1 MHLPEN
7 FDLDKI
13 ISYLP
18 RDFFTSKATKEKDDS
33 QSTPDVNR
41 VALMMA
47 LFGWGA
53 MQNYT
58 HSAAECTACFR
69 RLGLWL
75 FKSKEVSPSGEE
87 VIGAAMNHLDLMKEH
102 RDYCP
107 WKNATAQ
114 SGPTAKDKLAAWEIV
129 LRVLRN
135 DFYLRNPDAGKKTA
149 KKGVEDDAGSLFG
162 DEKSEAEVKSIREEK
177 DKEWSARLRRVKSLF
192 NTKEKKKIN
201 RLSAPAPKP
210 SAAKDGLS

>member
-18 RDFFTSKATKEKDDS
+18 KDFFATAPTNGKDDS
-33 QSTPDVNR
+33 QHAPEINR

-75 FKSKEVSPSGEE
+75 FKSKEISPTGEE
-87 VIGAAMNHLDLMKEH
+87 ITGAAMKHLDLIREH

-114 SGPTAKDKLAAWEIV
+114 SGPTSQEKLAAWEIV
-129 LRVLRN
+129 IRVLRN
-135 DFYLRNPDAGKKTA
+135 NYYLRNPEAGKKLTRKA
-149 KKGVEDDAGSLFG
+149 DEGDAGSVFG
-162 DEKSEAEVKSIREEK
+162 DGKSEEEVKSIKEEK
-177 DKEWSARLRRVKSLF
+177 DKEWTARLRRVKSLF

-210 SAAKDGLS
+210 AVAKDGLR